1 MIAAAVLATML
12 LPRWVPP
19 VPRPLVVARAFAPPA
34 QPWLA
39 GHRGVD
45 LAAAVGASVRAAGA
59 GRVSYAGLLA
69 GRGVVVVV
77 HDGGLRTTY
86 EPVMATVSAG
96 ALVGM
101 GDAIGVLRPGHEPA
115 RPSSGVLH
123 WGLLRG
129 ETYLDPMSLLA
140 AAKPVRL
147 LPHWVVGPGAVAL
160 ATGSGRLA
168 EPAAEPRAARP
179 AASRQDPTGRP
190 ALPDVVLAA
199 AAGAV
204 AVAFAGK
211 RPP

>member
-1 MIAAAVLATML
+1 G
-12 LPRWVPP
+12 PWVW
-19 VPRPLVVARAFAPPA
+19 PLTGTHTVSRGFDPPA
-34 QPWLA
+34 TRYGP
-39 GHRGVD
+39 GHRGAD
-45 LAAAVGASVRAAGA
+45 LPGRPGQPVLAAGA
-59 GRVSYAGLLA
+59 GRISYAGMLA

-96 ALVGM
+96 AVVGV

-179 AASRQDPTGRP
+179 AASRRDATGRP
-190 ALPDVVLAA
+190 GLPEVVLAA
-199 AAGAV
+199 IAGAV
-204 AVAFAGK
+204 AVAMAGK